1 MTLRTR
7 VGADQHFDWGASVA
21 STLEWWRDAGVDV
34 EIDDAPRDWLTNRVP
49 QAQTSEAPNASPE
62 PVTLPQTIEAFVT
75 WRVSDAAPDARW
87 NPVRLGPEGP
97 ASAEL
102 MVLIEMP
109 EREDVASGRLLS
121 GACGRLFDAMLRA
134 IGTERAAVHLA
145 AMTITRPPA
154 GRIAP
159 EDIDQLTEVTRRH
172 IELAAPKRL
181 LLLGNAPARALLGIE
196 CMTAR
201 GALHAVNHPAQTIR
215 AIASFHPKT
224 LIEKPS
230 AKAEAWK
237 DLQLLMRGHA
247 C

>member
-1 MTLRTR
+1 M
-7 VGADQHFDWGASVA
+7 GADQHFDWSTSVA
-21 STLEWWRDAGVDV
+21 STLDWWRDAGVDV
-34 EIDDAPRDWLTNRVP
+34 EIDDAPRDWLTNRA
-49 QAQTSEAPNASPE
+49 AQEQPSGASKTAPE
-62 PVTLPQTIEAFVT
+62 PVVLPQTIEAFVT
-75 WRVSDAAPDARW
+75 WRVSDAAPDAGW
-87 NPVRLGPEGP
+87 NSVRLGPEGP
-97 ASAEL
+97 ASADL
-102 MVLIEMP
+102 MVVFEMP
-109 EREDVASGRLLS
+109 ERDDLAAGRLLS

-134 IGTERAAVHLA
+134 IGTDRGSIHLA
-145 AMTITRPPA
+145 AMAVARPTT
-154 GRIAP
+154 GRIVP
-159 EDIDQLTEVTRRH
+159 EDLGKLTDVTRRH

-201 GALHAVNHPAQTIR
+201 GTLHAVNHPEQTIS

-237 DLQLLMRGHA
+237 DLQLLMRGQA

>member
-1 MTLRTR
+1 M
-7 VGADQHFDWGASVA
+7 GADQHFDWGASVA

-34 EIDDAPRDWLTNRVP
+34 EIDDAPRDWLTNQAPQERTSDVP
-49 QAQTSEAPNASPE
+49 KAPE
-62 PVTLPQTIEAFVT
+62 PVVLPQTIEAFAT
-75 WRVSDAAPDARW
+75 WRMSDATPDAGW
-87 NPVRLGPEGP
+87 NPVRIAAEGP
-97 ASAEL
+97 PTADL

-109 EREDVASGRLLS
+109 EREDVTAGRLLS
-121 GACGRLFDAMLRA
+121 GTCGRLFEAMLRA
-134 IGTERAAVHLA
+134 IGTDRASVHLA
-145 AMTITRPPA
+145 SMAVARPAA
-154 GRIAP
+154 GRIAQ
-159 EDIDQLTEVTRRH
+159 EDMEDLAKIVRRH

-201 GALHAVNHPAQTIR
+201 GALHAVNHPGQTIS

-237 DLQLLMRGHA
+237 DLQLLMKGGA